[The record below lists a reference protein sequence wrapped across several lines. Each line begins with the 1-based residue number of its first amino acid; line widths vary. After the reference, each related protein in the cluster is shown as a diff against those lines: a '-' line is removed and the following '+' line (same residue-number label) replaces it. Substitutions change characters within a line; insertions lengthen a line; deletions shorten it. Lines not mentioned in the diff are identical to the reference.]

1 MKEEKNGRTQTSRN
15 WGEKENSFFLREL
28 TAYFSFVLLLTYLVD
43 RLWVFNH
50 YFFVDFFFAPHRNS
64 LSLSSL
70 LHTHCV
76 LIDLTF

>member
-43 RLWVFNH
+43 RL
-50 YFFVDFFFAPHRNS
+50 
-64 LSLSSL
+64 
-70 LHTHCV
+70 
-76 LIDLTF
+76 